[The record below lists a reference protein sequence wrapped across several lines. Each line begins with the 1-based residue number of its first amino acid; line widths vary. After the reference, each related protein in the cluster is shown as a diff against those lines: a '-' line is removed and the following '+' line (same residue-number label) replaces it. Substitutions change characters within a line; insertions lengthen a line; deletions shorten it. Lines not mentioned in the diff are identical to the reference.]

1 MYQNVRFSGEFLGF
15 MIPEFLSFYLVS
27 VVMLIGA
34 LGVVFAPRMYIAL
47 LSLFVLILAS
57 SFMYFDLNARYIAIF
72 QFILCGIC
80 LIIYLFLL
88 LRKIERLHLELK
100 LVSKM
105 KMAFRSLFVVLFGCF
120 VVFFVKEELS
130 ISLFDVFNFV
140 YEKTSDEIDFGGDLL
155 PLYLFSILVMVV
167 SMVVH
172 SYLRSSKI
180 DEISIVSGR
189 ENDEK
194 LEDLQ

>member
-1 MYQNVRFSGEFLGF
+1 
-15 MIPEFLSFYLVS
+15 
-27 VVMLIGA
+27 
-34 LGVVFAPRMYIAL
+34 
-47 LSLFVLILAS
+47 
-57 SFMYFDLNARYIAIF
+57 MYFDLNARYIAIF

-88 LRKIERLHLELK
+88 LRKIERLQLELK